1 MTIKVLVS
9 GSGNMGREVLAAVVR
24 AEGMDAVG
32 CLDALAGEDYI
43 SVPGS
48 DLIPLGRDA
57 ATMISRLHPDVVVDF
72 TNAEWTPKLAEA
84 ALAASVRMVIG
95 TTGLPESFIAH
106 LEAECAKRGV
116 GAIVAPN
123 FALGAVLMQHMA
135 RLAASYYDTA
145 EIIEMHHD
153 RKADAPSGTSIATA
167 KAMAE
172 ARGKPFQTPATEK
185 QTVAGTR
192 GGLQDGVTIHS
203 VRLPGLVAH
212 QQVMFGAPGE
222 TLTIRHDSMHRES
235 FMPGVILAVRGVMER
250 AELVRGLDRLI
261 GLG

>member
-1 MTIKVLVS
+1 MFVPTNVP
-9 GSGNMGREVLAAVVR
+9 AAWLSNSIS
-24 AEGMDAVG
+24 AE
-32 CLDALAGEDYI
+32 
-43 SVPGS
+43 SQ
-48 DLIPLGRDA
+48 
-57 ATMISRLHPDVVVDF
+57 
-72 TNAEWTPKLAEA
+72 W
-84 ALAASVRMVIG
+84 
-95 TTGLPESFIAH
+95 IAPM
-106 LEAECAKRGV
+106 LN
-116 GAIVAPN
+116 P
-123 FALGAVLMQHMA
+123 
-135 RLAASYYDTA
+135 
-145 EIIEMHHD
+145 
-153 RKADAPSGTSIATA
+153 ADAPSGTSIATA